1 MIICPILLYTLKK
14 TIFLLAI
21 KGLKSKY
28 NDFSRLL
35 CMVLRKILI
44 IFAHRIKLYV
54 KYQPD

>member
-1 MIICPILLYTLKK
+1 MPYFTLDFEENNFF
-14 TIFLLAI
+14 TRH
-21 KGLKSKY
+21 KGLKFNH

-54 KYQPD
+54 KYQP

>member
-1 MIICPILLYTLKK
+1 MPYFTLDFEEN
-14 TIFLLAI
+14 IFLLAI
-21 KGLKSKY
+21 KGLKIKY

>member
-1 MIICPILLYTLKK
+1 MPYFTLDFKK
-14 TIFLLAI
+14 GYFLLATKDI
-21 KGLKSKY
+21 KFKY

-35 CMVLRKILI
+35 CMVLRKILT

>member
-1 MIICPILLYTLKK
+1 MPYFTLDLEEN
-14 TIFLLAI
+14 IFLLAI

>member
-1 MIICPILLYTLKK
+1 MPYFTLDLEEN
-14 TIFLLAI
+14 IFLLAI
-21 KGLKSKY
+21 KSLKSKY